1 MLNFENSIEFM
12 VNNIPVNLGKLQ
24 ISFYVYTV
32 YSGKYSKNWIVQCMN
47 GMGDCIYCCVM
58 FYSLHCQTL
67 CHHMQTNKKIEFYT
81 LVLVSNS
88 CAIGIKCRV
97 EALFT

>member
-47 GMGDCIYCCVM
+47 GMGDCTCYLLLCYVL
-58 FYSLHCQTL
+58 FFTL
-67 CHHMQTNKKIEFYT
+67 PDTMSPYANK
-81 LVLVSNS
+81 
-88 CAIGIKCRV
+88 
-97 EALFT
+97 